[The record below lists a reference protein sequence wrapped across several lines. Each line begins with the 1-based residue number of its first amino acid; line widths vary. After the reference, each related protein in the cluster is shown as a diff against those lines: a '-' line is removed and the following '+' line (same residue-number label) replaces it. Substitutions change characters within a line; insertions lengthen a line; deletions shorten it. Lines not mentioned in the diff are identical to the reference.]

1 MKTISRE
8 GYSKS
13 FEFDSPEY
21 FEQHEGFEEI
31 GENVYEA
38 ETRGESAIIIYDK
51 ASDIID
57 VVGDFKAVRAV
68 QWNHRQ
74 EFGANAGF
82 NNGVSEHYQPER
94 PVESEAVK
102 EALEEF
108 GVETEGLEPEQKP
121 RVVADGGRS
130 EEISQEKYWL
140 GNERFD

>member
-1 MKTISRE
+1 VKAISRE

-21 FEQHEGFEEI
+21 FEQQEGFEEI
-31 GENVYEA
+31 GENVYKA

-57 VVGDFKAVRAV
+57 VVGNFKAVRGV

-74 EFGANAGF
+74 EFSANADF
-82 NNGVSEHYQPER
+82 NNGVSEHYR
-94 PVESEAVK
+94 PGRPIESEAVK

-121 RVVADGGRS
+121 RVIADGGEAAGHRP
-130 EEISQEKYWL
+130 QT
-140 GNERFD
+140 